1 MSENS
6 KKPKFGEAFKNTRLN
21 RATLI
26 TAVIVVAALG
36 IVIAMTVASNR
47 SKANKLPTDPVE
59 TKPVSD
65 TEAEVPKDTETPVD
79 TESEKKPADTG
90 SSQVENRLPTF
101 ILPVSGVLSKKHD
114 PTLQVYSTTMNDYR
128 VHLGVDIV
136 TEANAPVYAA
146 ADGTVSKIWKDPLM
160 GYCIAVQHSGDCL
173 TIYKNL
179 AEELPDGL
187 AEGVKV
193 RSGQLLASVG
203 ESAMIE
209 VAEEP
214 HLHFEMTVG
223 NLSVDPLEYFSEKAL
238 ESLSIDAS
246 FGE

>member
-6 KKPKFGEAFKNTRLN
+6 KKSKFGEAFKNTKIS
-21 RATLI
+21 RAALI
-26 TAVIVVAALG
+26 TSVIVVAALG
-36 IVIAMTVASNR
+36 IVISVTVASNR
-47 SKANKLPTDPVE
+47 SKNNKLPD
-59 TKPVSD
+59 
-65 TEAEVPKDTETPVD
+65 PVD
-79 TESEKKPADTG
+79 TNPVTEPVVDEPIDTSEPTDTEPEQPPVDTG
-90 SSQVENRLPTF
+90 SSQVENKLPSF
-101 ILPVSGVLSKKHD
+101 ILPVSGSLSKKHD

-136 TEANAPVYAA
+136 TEASAPVYAA

-160 GYCIAVQHSGDCL
+160 GYCIAVQHSGNCL

-179 AEELPDGL
+179 AEELPDGM
-187 AEGVKV
+187 AEGIKV

-209 VAEEP
+209 IAEEP

-223 NLSVDPLEYFSEKAL
+223 DLPVDPLEYFNEKAL